1 MKLVGATDAFVGAP
15 FILEGVLQGLLAGGA
30 AAASLLGLHA
40 VLLPRLAGV
49 LGPLVAL
56 PAGATPPWPLV
67 LGVVLGGAAIGL
79 LASGLAIL
87 RFLRRA

>member
-15 FILEGVLQGLLAGGA
+15 FLLEGVLQGALAGGLA
-30 AAASLLGLHA
+30 AAALAGIQAALR
-40 VLLPRLAGV
+40 PRLADA
-49 LGPLVAL
+49 LGSLAAL
-56 PAGATPPWPLV
+56 PAAATLPWPLL
-67 LGVVLGGAAIGL
+67 LGVAGGGAAIGL